1 MFKGFNLSGKLLHVI
16 VLNWNGENVIG
27 ECLASLVAVDY
38 SPIVITVIDNASTDS
53 SVQIVREQF
62 PQVNLIQNNENL
74 LFAEGNNV
82 GLRKYLKEEGDFFL
96 LLNND
101 TVVAPDFVSEMIKVF
116 DRPDAGIV
124 GAKIYY
130 HDDSHRIWYG
140 GGGFYPL
147 IALPRHLNIRKID
160 RGIDEIIK
168 ETGYV
173 TGCAMMIKR
182 EVLEEVGFLDPSYKM
197 YCEDVDYCLRVRH
210 AGWKSY
216 YSPMAHI
223 WHKVSSSSGG
233 GFTPYKLENRIVST
247 HRLFSRYKSR
257 RWRIMIFPLYAAG
270 FILLITAFFL
280 SGKWALI
287 KSLFKGLWRILKI
300 RGNME
305 SDRFTKRN

>member
-1 MFKGFNLSGKLLHVI
+1 MAGKLLHVI
-16 VLNWNGENVIG
+16 VLNWNGEDVIR
-27 ECLASLVAVDY
+27 ECLVSLIAVDY

-53 SVQIVREQF
+53 SAKIVREQF

-101 TVVAPDFVSEMIKVF
+101 TVVAPDFVSEMIKAF
-116 DRPDAGIV
+116 DHRDAGIV

-130 HDDSHRIWYG
+130 HDDSRRIWYG
-140 GGGFYPL
+140 GGDFYPL

-182 EVLEEVGFLDPSYKM
+182 EVLEDVGLLDSSYQM
-197 YCEDVDYCLRVRH
+197 YCEDVDYCLRARH

-247 HRLFSRYKSR
+247 NRLFSRHKPWW
-257 RWRIMIFPLYAAG
+257 WRILIFPLYAAG
-270 FILLITAFFL
+270 FILLIIAFFL
-280 SGKWALI
+280 SGKWFLL

-305 SDRFTKRN
+305 SGTFTKRN